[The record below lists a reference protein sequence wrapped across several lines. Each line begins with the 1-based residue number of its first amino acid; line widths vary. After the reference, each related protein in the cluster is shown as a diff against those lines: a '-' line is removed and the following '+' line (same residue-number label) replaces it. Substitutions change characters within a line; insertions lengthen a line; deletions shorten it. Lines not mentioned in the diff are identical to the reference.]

1 MNPVKS
7 VGIFGAVSST
17 TVSALSAVER
27 ASVAIHQTTN
37 MAVSLAEWGN
47 EEIDNLRK
55 NRSIKR
61 EVESEIYR
69 TMYVLEAAAE
79 VAKAQQA
86 ATESMKDADESVRE
100 VYDALV
106 AKHLGK

>member
-1 MNPVKS
+1 MNVVKS

-55 NRSIKR
+55 NRGIKR

-79 VAKAQQA
+79 VANAQKEAMQ
-86 ATESMKDADESVRE
+86 SMEEADESVKA

-106 AKHLGK
+106 AKHLK